1 MVDNQDIIKI
11 EQLLNKQN
19 TSELEIDFI
28 ENYTKY
34 SCQKWFN
41 VFWNIW
47 KISSL
52 YFEKNRN
59 IIDFSNY
66 KILFIVLIINK

>member
-1 MVDNQDIIKI
+1 MS
-11 EQLLNKQN
+11 
-19 TSELEIDFI
+19 SEIYE
-28 ENYTKY
+28 
-34 SCQKWFN
+34 
-41 VFWNIW
+41 

-66 KILFIVLIINK
+66 KKSIYSIDKKQISLGFTQIEK